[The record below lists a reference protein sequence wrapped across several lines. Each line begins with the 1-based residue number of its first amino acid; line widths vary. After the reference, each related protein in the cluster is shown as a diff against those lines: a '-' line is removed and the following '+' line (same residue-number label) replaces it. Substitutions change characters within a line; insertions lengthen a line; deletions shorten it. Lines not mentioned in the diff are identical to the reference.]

1 MKKEKSKRRRRRTR
15 SRGRRSTGHKL
26 SRHAVTQKRSK
37 LKNLPTSIRTARV
50 RGLNAIS
57 RVRRGD
63 SKTFSH
69 AARLEGTSVTTARR
83 LLPAAFLHLGP
94 GKRIRVKASDPY
106 SARVEIVTD
115 LGPLEVSA
123 RGSRERELAGRHR
136 AAVFHVLR
144 GHQPAS
150 ILKEFRGKKVGGH
163 KLASDID
170 RISAIAHGGGLDQ
183 LDSLYVSPETRG

>member
-1 MKKEKSKRRRRRTR
+1 
-15 SRGRRSTGHKL
+15 
-26 SRHAVTQKRSK
+26 
-37 LKNLPTSIRTARV
+37 V